1 MWQEIIVGIVVAA
14 AALHAARKYLPAASR
29 LSTHCRAVAC
39 RRKSWRASSTP
50 NRAAAAAAVPA
61 AAAAIRL
68 HRPRHHPTAAPP
80 AASSR
85 CTFSASFADSLKL
98 DAGHVKAKKV

>member
-14 AALHAARKYLPAASR
+14 AALHAARKYLPAAWRQQIVYTLSR
-29 LSTHCRAVAC
+29 RGLSQEKLARFFNTE
-39 RRKSWRASSTP
+39 SSCGSGCGSCGGCGDSP
-50 NRAAAAAAVPA
+50 
-61 AAAAIRL
+61 
-68 HRPRHHPTAAPP
+68 APP